1 MPANRLSMSHSRSS
15 IATHPP
21 RPCRARI
28 RVKVIWTLNLGE
40 TVSDRSESAIE
51 MMMEQWESMVGMA
64 GMFIVTIGIGIFI
77 QPLYDIPE
85 ARAYGDEGTTQS
97 SFILLQLL
105 LIGIFTVAI
114 IWLARKGLDSLIK
127 GIVMLALGLSLFYA
141 IQPFTLLILYI
152 LGFATPATVGLSA
165 LAITVV
171 AEVTLY
177 RYPEW
182 WVVNS
187 VGVMVGSGVI
197 VMIGISFVPTLV
209 IIFMVLAAIYDYWA
223 VHKSKH
229 MLELA
234 DTMIGLKLPVLLV
247 APKEKGYSFLE
258 QEGDIMQDSP
268 PPPPDIM
275 EAEIVDRQER
285 MKPKKKSRDAL
296 FMGLGDVIFPGMLVI
311 SAISFLPDWG
321 PEIWNPYGTF
331 YMAQIVVAIGTLI
344 GGILG
349 YVLLMT
355 FVAQG
360 NPQPGLPLLNGG
372 AILGYIIS
380 GIYAVGPAELFQAIT
395 FL

>member
-1 MPANRLSMSHSRSS
+1 
-15 IATHPP
+15 
-21 RPCRARI
+21 
-28 RVKVIWTLNLGE
+28 
-40 TVSDRSESAIE
+40 
-51 MMMEQWESMVGMA
+51 MMKDQWESMAGMA

-114 IWLARKGLDSLIK
+114 IWLARKGLEHLIK
-127 GIVMLALGLSLFYA
+127 GIVLLALALSLFHA

-152 LGFATPATVGLSA
+152 IGFATKYSVVLSA
-165 LAITVV
+165 VAITIASIV
-171 AEVTLY
+171 ALLE
-177 RYPEW
+177 YPEW

-197 VMIGISFVPTLV
+197 VLIGISFVPTLV

-234 DTMIGLKLPVLLV
+234 DTMIDLKLPVLLV

-268 PPPPDIM
+268 PPLP
-275 EAEIVDRQER
+275 EGLETEIVDEER
-285 MKPKKKSRDAL
+285 RMMSKKKSRDAL

-311 SAISFLPDWG
+311 SAITFLPDWG
-321 PEIWNPYGTF
+321 QEIWNPYGDI
-331 YMAQIVVAIGTLI
+331 YLAQLLVAIGTLI
-344 GGILG
+344 GGLIG
-349 YVLLMT
+349 YVLLMA

-380 GIYAVGPAELFQAIT
+380 AILTVGPEHVFQAIT

>member
-1 MPANRLSMSHSRSS
+1 MLDQWNSM
-15 IATHPP
+15 A
-21 RPCRARI
+21 
-28 RVKVIWTLNLGE
+28 
-40 TVSDRSESAIE
+40 
-51 MMMEQWESMVGMA
+51 GMA

-85 ARAYGDEGTTQS
+85 ARAFGEEGTTKS
-97 SFILLQLL
+97 GFILFELL
-105 LIGIFTVAI
+105 MIGIFTVAI
-114 IWLARKGLDSLIK
+114 IWLARKGLDHLIK

-141 IQPFTLLILYI
+141 IQPFTLLVLYI
-152 LGFATPATVGLSA
+152 IGLATSASVGLSA
-165 LAITVV
+165 LAITIGGMV
-171 AEVTLY
+171 ALH

-247 APKEKGYSFLE
+247 APKQKGYSFLE
-258 QEGDIMQDSP
+258 QECDIMQDAP
-268 PPPPDIM
+268 PIPDGVM
-275 EAEIVDRQER
+275 EAEIIDREER
-285 MKPKKKSRDAL
+285 LKPKKKSRDAL

-321 PEIWNPYGTF
+321 PEIWNPYGNF

-344 GGILG
+344 GGLVG
-349 YVLLMT
+349 YFLLMT

-372 AILGYIIS
+372 AILGYVIS

>member
-1 MPANRLSMSHSRSS
+1 MS
-15 IATHPP
+15 
-21 RPCRARI
+21 
-28 RVKVIWTLNLGE
+28 
-40 TVSDRSESAIE
+40 DQSESVIE

-114 IWLARKGLDSLIK
+114 IWLARKGLDYLIK
-127 GIVMLALGLSLFYA
+127 GIVFFALGYSLFLA

-152 LGFATPATVGLSA
+152 IGFATAASVGLSA
-165 LAITVV
+165 LAITIGGM
-171 AEVTLY
+171 VTLY
-177 RYPEW
+177 RYPDW

-209 IIFMVLAAIYDYWA
+209 IIFMILAAIYDYWA

-258 QEGDIMQDSP
+258 QEGDIMQDSL
-268 PPPPDIM
+268 PPPPDLM
-275 EAEIVDRQER
+275 EAELVDRQER

-311 SAISFLPDWG
+311 SAISFLPEWG
-321 PEIWNPYGTF
+321 PEIWNPYGDF

-344 GGILG
+344 GGLIG

>member
-1 MPANRLSMSHSRSS
+1 
-15 IATHPP
+15 
-21 RPCRARI
+21 
-28 RVKVIWTLNLGE
+28 
-40 TVSDRSESAIE
+40 
-51 MMMEQWESMVGMA
+51 MMKDQWESMVGMA
-64 GMFIVTIGIGIFI
+64 GMFIVTIAIGMFI

-85 ARAYGDEGTTQS
+85 ARAFGEEGTTKS
-97 SFILLQLL
+97 GFILFELL
-105 LIGIFTVAI
+105 MIGIFTVAI
-114 IWLARKGLDSLIK
+114 IWLARKGLDYLIK
-127 GIVMLALGLSLFYA
+127 GIVMFALGLSLFYA

-152 LGFATPATVGLSA
+152 LGFATAASVGISA
-165 LAITVV
+165 LAITIGGMT
-171 AEVTLY
+171 ALH

-268 PPPPDIM
+268 PPPPTEVM
-275 EAEIVDRQER
+275 EAELDDWWEDK
-285 MKPKKKSRDAL
+285 KPKKKSRDAL

-344 GGILG
+344 GGLVG

-380 GIYAVGPAELFQAIT
+380 GIYAVGPAQLFQAIT

>member
-1 MPANRLSMSHSRSS
+1 MS
-15 IATHPP
+15 
-21 RPCRARI
+21 
-28 RVKVIWTLNLGE
+28 E
-40 TVSDRSESAIE
+40 RSESVLS
-51 MMMEQWESMVGMA
+51 MMKDQWESMVGMA
-64 GMFIVTIGIGIFI
+64 GMFIVTIAIGMFI

-85 ARAYGDEGTTQS
+85 ARAFGEEGTTKS
-97 SFILLQLL
+97 GFILFELL
-105 LIGIFTVAI
+105 MIGIFTVAI
-114 IWLARKGLDSLIK
+114 IWLARKGLDYLIK
-127 GIVMLALGLSLFYA
+127 GIVMFALGLSLFYA
-141 IQPFTLLILYI
+141 IQPFTLLTLYI
-152 LGFATPATVGLSA
+152 LGFATAASVGISA
-165 LAITVV
+165 LAITIGGMT
-171 AEVTLY
+171 ALH

-268 PPPPDIM
+268 PPPTEIM
-275 EAEIVDRQER
+275 EAELVDRQER

-344 GGILG
+344 GGLIG

-380 GIYAVGPAELFQAIT
+380 GIYAVGPAQLFQAIT

>member
-1 MPANRLSMSHSRSS
+1 MS
-15 IATHPP
+15 
-21 RPCRARI
+21 
-28 RVKVIWTLNLGE
+28 
-40 TVSDRSESAIE
+40 DQSESVIE
-51 MMMEQWESMVGMA
+51 LMLDQWNSMAGMA

-85 ARAYGDEGTTQS
+85 ARAFGEEGTTKS
-97 SFILLQLL
+97 GFILFELL
-105 LIGIFTVAI
+105 MIGIFTVAI
-114 IWLARKGLDSLIK
+114 IWLARKGLDYLIK

-141 IQPFTLLILYI
+141 IQPFTLLVLYI
-152 LGFATPATVGLSA
+152 IGLATSASVGLSA
-165 LAITVV
+165 LAITIGGMV
-171 AEVTLY
+171 ALH

-247 APKEKGYSFLE
+247 APKQKGYSFLE
-258 QEGDIMQDSP
+258 QEGDIMQDAP
-268 PPPPDIM
+268 PIPDGVM
-275 EAEIVDRQER
+275 EAEIIDREER
-285 MKPKKKSRDAL
+285 LKPKKKSRDAL

-321 PEIWNPYGTF
+321 PEIWNPYGNF

-344 GGILG
+344 GGLVG
-349 YVLLMT
+349 YFLL
-355 FVAQG
+355 
-360 NPQPGLPLLNGG
+360 
-372 AILGYIIS
+372 S
-380 GIYAVGPAELFQAIT
+380 
-395 FL
+395 

>member
-1 MPANRLSMSHSRSS
+1 M
-15 IATHPP
+15 
-21 RPCRARI
+21 
-28 RVKVIWTLNLGE
+28 
-40 TVSDRSESAIE
+40 SDRSESAIE

-97 SFILLQLL
+97 GFILFELL
-105 LIGIFTVAI
+105 LIGIFTVGI
-114 IWLARKGLDSLIK
+114 IWLAPKGLDYLIK
-127 GIVMLALGLSLFYA
+127 GKLCSPFGLSLFYA

-152 LGFATPATVGLSA
+152 LGLLHPLLLGHLHF
-165 LAITVV
+165 AITIGGM
-171 AEVTLY
+171 VTLH

-197 VMIGISFVPTLV
+197 VMIGNSFVPTLV

-268 PPPPDIM
+268 PPPPDVM

-296 FMGLGDVIFPGMLVI
+296 FMGLGML
-311 SAISFLPDWG
+311 SF
-321 PEIWNPYGTF
+321 
-331 YMAQIVVAIGTLI
+331 QVC
-344 GGILG
+344 
-349 YVLLMT
+349 
-355 FVAQG
+355 
-360 NPQPGLPLLNGG
+360 
-372 AILGYIIS
+372 
-380 GIYAVGPAELFQAIT
+380 
-395 FL
+395 

>member
-268 PPPPDIM
+268 LPPPDVM
-275 EAEIVDRQER
+275 EAELVDRQER

>member
-1 MPANRLSMSHSRSS
+1 
-15 IATHPP
+15 
-21 RPCRARI
+21 
-28 RVKVIWTLNLGE
+28 
-40 TVSDRSESAIE
+40 
-51 MMMEQWESMVGMA
+51 
-64 GMFIVTIGIGIFI
+64 
-77 QPLYDIPE
+77 
-85 ARAYGDEGTTQS
+85 
-97 SFILLQLL
+97 
-105 LIGIFTVAI
+105 
-114 IWLARKGLDSLIK
+114 
-127 GIVMLALGLSLFYA
+127 MLALGLSLFYA

-152 LGFATPATVGLSA
+152 LGFATSASVGLSA
-165 LAITVV
+165 FAITIGGMV
-171 AEVTLY
+171 ALH

-344 GGILG
+344 GGLLG